1 MGGGRQRRPGGA
13 HEETPGRSKFLT
25 PLGGRTTQGVGLGA
39 LSMTRFGAIFSKRDW
54 VPGLLGI
61 VAVLALNVATDTI
74 QGLELQWYDHGVSAS
89 SRTPSSDVAVVAIDD
104 ASIAKLGPWPW
115 SRELHAQV
123 IDKLTAGGARSIVL
137 AVPVSQPQAEPGLAQ
152 LKRLSEVVGADV
164 DLAIHP
170 VLPLLLEQ
178 AMQALD
184 ADTHLQRAIQ
194 TSRRTVLPVVLS
206 PTLAGAA
213 AGAFRNKMPPGL
225 ARSLPPSPAAGTLIA
240 APAAQW
246 PLPALADAAAGV
258 GHTAWLPDADGVLR
272 THPLLLNHEGR
283 AVPSLALLTA
293 ARQRGVA
300 SQTLPRLLAPQGQ
313 PPVVQWGGLQ
323 VPTEGQAL
331 ARTHFYASADER
343 SSPFSHDSFHA
354 VYSGEIPANRYAR
367 KTVLIGL
374 TATGLAPTIATSVA
388 PAMSAVDVLAHQ
400 TSSLLSGHFISRPG
414 WAIAALVAALLAVAA
429 YLVAVVP
436 RLAAR
441 SALAV
446 STVLAIALLA
456 AGHLLLTQ
464 ASLWV
469 PCVLPVAALAVGQGA
484 MTMARLVLTAV
495 GPQDA
500 DDPTGVQ
507 AMRLLGLS
515 LQRQGQPEL
524 AWEQL
529 RNVPLA
535 LLDTEQAMA
544 LMDKLYELG
553 QDFED
558 NGRLGHA
565 QSVYAHLVRH
575 DQAYRDV
582 AQRLLHMRS
591 MAHDTEPGVPST
603 LPALWPAPATGP
615 VPAQAAVAPPPTPV
629 PVPVPMAT
637 PATGNGTVT
646 EWPLGRFMVQRELG
660 RGAMGAV
667 YLGVDPQSRRQVAI
681 KTMALAHE
689 FSGDQLA
696 DARQRFLREA
706 ETAGR
711 LRHPD
716 IVTIIDAGEDRN
728 LAYIAMELLSGY
740 DLTRHTRPGSLLPVP
755 QVLQIAAR
763 VADALAFA
771 HKHGVI
777 HRDVKPANV
786 MINPAIDQV
795 KVTDFGIARVTD
807 ASKTRTGAVL
817 GTPSYM
823 SPEQLAGRRLDGR
836 SDLYSLGVMLFQ
848 LLTGQLP
855 MRGDS
860 MAALMYAIANTPAPD
875 VRSVRPELPQT
886 LAEVVALA
894 LEKRP
899 EVRYADGEQLALD
912 LRTVVAMVEAA
923 EAAAAGGPGPGDVAV
938 PQATAVAPSP
948 PAAEAPAAVRQPPPV
963 PQARPAPLPV
973 PATAVPHQS
982 APVANAVRGV
992 WRSSVRK
999 ARREAQAELFAD
1011 TQPSMPMPL
1020 EDDGFGHNRPG

>member
-1 MGGGRQRRPGGA
+1 
-13 HEETPGRSKFLT
+13 
-25 PLGGRTTQGVGLGA
+25 
-39 LSMTRFGAIFSKRDW
+39 MTRFGAIFSKRDW

-61 VAVLALNVATDTI
+61 VAVLALNAATDTI
-74 QGLELQWYDHGVSAS
+74 QRLELQWYDHGVSAS

-104 ASIAKLGPWPW
+104 ASIARLGPWPW
-115 SRELHAQV
+115 SRELQAQLV
-123 IDKLTAGGARSIVL
+123 DKLSAGGARSIVL
-137 AVPVSQPQAEPGLAQ
+137 AVPVSQPQDEPGLAQ
-152 LKRLSEVVGADV
+152 LKRLSEVVGSDV

-194 TSRRTVLPVVLS
+194 NSRRTLLPAMLS
-206 PTLAGAA
+206 PSLGGAG
-213 AGAFRNKMPPGL
+213 AGAFALTHKMPPGL
-225 ARSLPPSPAAGTLIA
+225 ARSLPPSPDASALMA

-246 PLPALADAAAGV
+246 PLPALAEAAAGV
-258 GHTAWLPDADGVLR
+258 GQTAWLPDADGVLR
-272 THPLLLNHEGR
+272 THALLLNHDGR
-283 AVPSLALLTA
+283 AVPSLPLLAA
-293 ARQRGVA
+293 ARQRGVT
-300 SQTLPRLLAPQGQ
+300 QPQPRLQARTAL
-313 PPVVQWGGLQ
+313 QWGSLQ
-323 VPTEGQAL
+323 VPTEGLAL
-331 ARTHFYASADER
+331 ARTHFYAGADER
-343 SSPFSHDSFHA
+343 SSPFPHDSFHA

-374 TATGLAPTIATSVA
+374 TATGLASTIATPVA

-400 TSSLLSGHFISRPG
+400 TSSLLSGHFITRPG
-414 WAIAALVAALLAVAA
+414 WAIAALAAAVLAVAA
-429 YLVAVVP
+429 YLVLLVP

-464 ASLWV
+464 SSLWV
-469 PCVLPVAALAVGQGA
+469 PCVLPVAALAGGQLA
-484 MTMARLVLTAV
+484 MTLARLVGAAA
-495 GPQDA
+495 GPQDT
-500 DDPTGVQ
+500 DPTGVQ

-529 RNVPLA
+529 RNVPLT
-535 LLDTEQAMA
+535 LLTLEQAMD
-544 LMDKLYELG
+544 LMDRLYVLG
-553 QDFED
+553 REFED

-582 AQRLLHMRS
+582 AQRLLHLRS
-591 MAHDTEPGVPST
+591 MAHDTEPGMPST
-603 LPALWPAPATGP
+603 LPALWPA
-615 VPAQAAVAPPPTPV
+615 VAPV
-629 PVPVPMAT
+629 PVPAAAPPAAIALPAPSAAPAAT
-637 PATGNGTVT
+637 AAQGTIT

-716 IVTIIDAGEDRN
+716 IVTIVDAGEDRN

-740 DLTRHTRPGSLLPVP
+740 DLTRHTRPGQLLPVAE
-755 QVLQIAAR
+755 VLHITAR

-786 MINPAIDQV
+786 MIDPAIQQV

-886 LAEVVALA
+886 LAEVVSLA

-912 LRTVVAMVEAA
+912 LRTVAAMIEAA
-923 EAAAAGGPGPGDVAV
+923 EPAAAEVPAAMQAAV
-938 PQATAVAPSP
+938 PQAVIVAPAP
-948 PAAEAPAAVRQPPPV
+948 PVAEAPAA
-963 PQARPAPLPV
+963 ARPAPTPHARPV
-973 PATAVPHQS
+973 PPPATAAAAPHP
-982 APVANAVRGV
+982 APPVANAVRGV

-999 ARREAQAELFAD
+999 ARRDAQAELFAD

-1020 EDDGFGHNRPG
+1020 ENDGFGHNRPG

>member
-1 MGGGRQRRPGGA
+1 
-13 HEETPGRSKFLT
+13 
-25 PLGGRTTQGVGLGA
+25 
-39 LSMTRFGAIFSKRDW
+39 MTRFGAIFSKRDW

-61 VAVLALNVATDTI
+61 VAVLALNAATDTI
-74 QGLELQWYDHGVSAS
+74 QRLELQWYDHGVSAS

-104 ASIAKLGPWPW
+104 ASIARLGPWPW
-115 SRELHAQV
+115 SRELQAQV
-123 IDKLTAGGARSIVL
+123 IDKLSAGGARSIVL
-137 AVPVSQPQAEPGLAQ
+137 AVPVSQPQDEPGLAQ

-164 DLAIHP
+164 ELAIHP

-178 AMQALD
+178 AMQSLD

-194 TSRRTVLPVVLS
+194 NSRRTLLPANLS
-206 PTLAGAA
+206 PTLAGAG
-213 AGAFRNKMPPGL
+213 AGAFTNKVPPGI
-225 ARSLPPSPAAGTLIA
+225 ARSLPPSPDAGALIA

-246 PLPALADAAAGV
+246 PLPALAEAAAAV
-258 GHTAWLPDADGVLR
+258 GHAAWLPDADGVLR
-272 THPLLLNHEGR
+272 THALLLNHEGR
-283 AVPSLALLTA
+283 AVPSLPLLTA
-293 ARQRGVA
+293 ARQRGVT
-300 SQTLPRLLAPQGQ
+300 QPQPRLQARTAL
-313 PPVVQWGGLQ
+313 QWGSLQ
-323 VPTEGQAL
+323 WPTEGQAL
-331 ARTHFYASADER
+331 ARTHFYAGADER
-343 SSPFSHDSFHA
+343 ISPFPHDPFHA

-374 TATGLAPTIATSVA
+374 TATGLAPTVATPVA

-400 TSSLLSGHFISRPG
+400 TSSLLSGHFITRPG
-414 WAIAALVAALLAVAA
+414 WAIAALAAALLAVAA

-456 AGHLLLTQ
+456 VGHLLLTQ
-464 ASLWV
+464 SSLWV
-469 PCVLPVAALAVGQGA
+469 PCVLPVAALAAGQGA
-484 MTMARLVLTAV
+484 MTLARLVGAAM
-495 GPQDA
+495 GPHDA
-500 DDPTGVQ
+500 DPTGVQ

-535 LLDTEQAMA
+535 LLTIEQAMD
-544 LMDKLYELG
+544 LMDRLYALG
-553 QDFED
+553 QEFED

-591 MAHDTEPGVPST
+591 MAHDTEPGMPST
-603 LPALWPAPATGP
+603 LPALWPAAAPAHL
-615 VPAQAAVAPPPTPV
+615 PAAPPPPAIALPPPLPAPV
-629 PVPVPMAT
+629 
-637 PATGNGTVT
+637 ATGTNGSQATVT
-646 EWPLGRFMVQRELG
+646 EWPLGRFMVQREVG

-681 KTMALAHE
+681 KTLALSHE

-716 IVTIIDAGEDRN
+716 IVTIVDAGEDRN

-740 DLTRHTRPGSLLPVP
+740 DLTRHTRPGQLLPVP
-755 QVLQIAAR
+755 QVLHVAAR

-786 MINPAIDQV
+786 MIDPATDQV

-912 LRTVVAMVEAA
+912 LRTVAAMVEAA
-923 EAAAAGGPGPGDVAV
+923 QAAPAEVPAAAQVPA
-938 PQATAVAPSP
+938 PQAAAVAPTP
-948 PAAEAPAAVRQPPPV
+948 PAPQAPVAARPAPV
-963 PQARPAPLPV
+963 PQARPVPPPAPAAAGPQRS
-973 PATAVPHQS
+973 P
-982 APVANAVRGV
+982 PVANAVRGV

-1020 EDDGFGHNRPG
+1020 ENDGFGHNRPG

>member
-1 MGGGRQRRPGGA
+1 
-13 HEETPGRSKFLT
+13 
-25 PLGGRTTQGVGLGA
+25 
-39 LSMTRFGAIFSKRDW
+39 MTRFGAMFSKRDW
-54 VPGLLGI
+54 VPGLLAI
-61 VAVLALNVATDTI
+61 VAVLALNAATDTI

-89 SRTPSSDVAVVAIDD
+89 NRTPSSDVAVVAIDD

-123 IDKLTAGGARSIVL
+123 IDKLSAGGARSIVL
-137 AVPVSQPQAEPGLAQ
+137 AVPVAQPQAEPGLAQ
-152 LKRLSEVVGADV
+152 LQRLSEVVGADV
-164 DLAIHP
+164 DLASHP
-170 VLPLLLEQ
+170 LLPLVLEQ

-184 ADTHLQRAIQ
+184 ADTHLQRAVQ
-194 TSRRTVLPVVLS
+194 NSRRTVLPVVLS
-206 PTLAGAA
+206 PTLAGAGV
-213 AGAFRNKMPPGL
+213 GAFKNKMPPGA
-225 ARSLPPSPAAGTLIA
+225 ARTLPPSPAAGTLIA

-246 PLPALADAAAGV
+246 PLAALADAAAGIGQTV
-258 GHTAWLPDADGVLR
+258 WLPDADGVLR
-272 THPLLLNHEGR
+272 THALLLNHEGR
-283 AVPSLALLTA
+283 AVPSLPLLTA

-300 SQTLPRLLAPQGQ
+300 QQAQPKLLPDRGL
-313 PPVVQWGGLQ
+313 QWGSLL

-331 ARTHFYASADER
+331 VRTHFYASADER
-343 SSPFSHDSFHA
+343 STPFSHDPFHA
-354 VYSGEIPANRYAR
+354 VYSGEVPATRYAR

-374 TATGLAPTIATSVA
+374 TATGLAPTIATPVA

-400 TSSLLSGHFISRPG
+400 TSSLLSGHFITRPA
-414 WAIAALVAALLAVAA
+414 WATAALLAALLAVAA
-429 YLVAVVP
+429 YLVMVVP
-436 RLAAR
+436 RLAVR

-446 STVLAIALLA
+446 STVLAIAMLA

-469 PCVLPVAALAVGQGA
+469 PCVLPVAALAAGQGA
-484 MTMARLVLTAV
+484 MTMAGLVLIAM

-500 DDPTGVQ
+500 DATGVQ
-507 AMRLLGLS
+507 AARLLGLS
-515 LQRQGQPEL
+515 LQRQGQSEL

-529 RNVPLA
+529 RGVPLA
-535 LLDTEQAMA
+535 LLDTEQALA

-553 QDFED
+553 QEFED
-558 NGRLGHA
+558 NNRFGYA

-575 DQAYRDV
+575 DQSYRDV
-582 AQRLLHMRS
+582 AQRLLHMRT
-591 MAHDTEPGVPST
+591 MAHDTEPGMPST
-603 LPALWPAPATGP
+603 LPALWPAPAVASAGGP
-615 VPAQAAVAPPPTPV
+615 APAPVLPVIALQPPPPPAVAMAP
-629 PVPVPMAT
+629 AT
-637 PATGNGTVT
+637 PATGS

-667 YLGVDPQSRRQVAI
+667 YLGADPQSRRQVAI
-681 KTMALAHE
+681 KTMALTQE

-716 IVTIIDAGEDRN
+716 IVTIVDAGEDRN

-740 DLTRHTRPGSLLPVP
+740 DLTRHTRANSLLPVP
-755 QVLQIAAR
+755 QVLQITAR

-786 MINPAIDQV
+786 MIDPAIDQV

-899 EVRYADGEQLALD
+899 EVRYADGQQLALD
-912 LRTVVAMVEAA
+912 LRTVAAMFEAAA
-923 EAAAAGGPGPGDVAV
+923 EAAATIDPTE
-938 PQATAVAPSP
+938 PQATAAP
-948 PAAEAPAAVRQPPPV
+948 PAPDLRAAIRAPAAPPTE
-963 PQARPAPLPV
+963 APSAAPS
-973 PATAVPHQS
+973 AAAPHQS

>member
-1 MGGGRQRRPGGA
+1 
-13 HEETPGRSKFLT
+13 
-25 PLGGRTTQGVGLGA
+25 
-39 LSMTRFGAIFSKRDW
+39 MTRFGAIFSKRDW
-54 VPGLLGI
+54 VPGLLAI
-61 VAVLALNVATDTI
+61 VAVLALNAATGTI

-89 SRTPSSDVAVVAIDD
+89 NRTPSSDVAVLAIDD

-123 IDKLTAGGARSIVL
+123 IDKLSAGGARSIVL
-137 AVPVSQPQAEPGLAQ
+137 AVPVSQSQAEPGLAQ
-152 LKRLSEVVGADV
+152 LQRLAEVVGADV
-164 DLAIHP
+164 DLASHP

-184 ADTHLQRAIQ
+184 ADVHLQRAVES
-194 TSRRTVLPVVLS
+194 SRRTLLPAVLS
-206 PTLAGAA
+206 PTLAGAGV
-213 AGAFRNKMPPGL
+213 GAFKNKMPAGA
-225 ARSLPPSPAAGTLIA
+225 ARSLLPSPGAGVLLA

-246 PLPALADAAAGV
+246 PLPALAAAAAGV
-258 GHTAWLPDADGVLR
+258 GQATWLPDADGVLR
-272 THPLLLNHEGR
+272 THALLLNYEGR
-283 AVPSLALLTA
+283 AVPSLPLLAA
-293 ARQRGVA
+293 ARQRGVTEP
-300 SQTLPRLLAPQGQ
+300 QPRLLPDGWL
-313 PPVVQWGGLQ
+313 QWGSLQ
-323 VPTEGQAL
+323 LRTEGAAL

-343 SSPFSHDSFHA
+343 STPFSHDPFHA

-374 TATGLAPTIATSVA
+374 TATGLAPTIATPLA
-388 PAMSAVDVLAHQ
+388 PAMSEVDVLAHQ
-400 TSSLLSGHFISRPG
+400 TSSLLSGHLITRPA
-414 WAIAALVAALLAVAA
+414 WATAALVAALLGVAA
-429 YLVAVVP
+429 YLVVVVP

-441 SALAV
+441 SALAL
-446 STVLAIALLA
+446 STVLAIGLLA

-464 ASLWV
+464 ASFWV
-469 PCVLPVAALAVGQGA
+469 PCVLPVAALAAGQAA
-484 MTMARLVLTAV
+484 MTMTRLVLTSM
-495 GPQDA
+495 GPQEADA
-500 DDPTGVQ
+500 TGVQ
-507 AMRLLGLS
+507 ATRLLGLS

-529 RNVPLA
+529 RSVPLA
-535 LLDTEQAMA
+535 LLDTDQAMA

-558 NGRLGHA
+558 NGRFSPA

-582 AQRLLHMRS
+582 AQRLLRMRS
-591 MAHDTEPGVPST
+591 MAHDTEPGMPST
-603 LPALWPAPATGP
+603 LPALWPAAAAGPA
-615 VPAQAAVAPPPTPV
+615 PAAAPAVVALPTPAPPP
-629 PVPVPMAT
+629 
-637 PATGNGTVT
+637 PAAAAASSGT
-646 EWPLGRFMVQRELG
+646 EWPLGRFVVQRELG

-667 YLGVDPQSRRQVAI
+667 YLGMDPQSRRQVAI
-681 KTMALAHE
+681 KTMALTQE

-716 IVTIIDAGEDRN
+716 IVTIVDAGEDRS

-740 DLTRHTRPGSLLPVP
+740 DMTRHTRTGSLLPVP
-755 QVLQIAAR
+755 QVLHIAAR
-763 VADALAFA
+763 VADALAYA

-786 MINPAIDQV
+786 MIDPAIDQV

-899 EVRYADGEQLALD
+899 EVRYADGQQLALD
-912 LRTVVAMVEAA
+912 LRTVAAMVEAA
-923 EAAAAGGPGPGDVAV
+923 EAAPEAYAANVAS
-938 PQATAVAPSP
+938 PP
-948 PAAEAPAAVRQPPPV
+948 PAAPAPPGPLARTAVRVPSPSPAPEALPPAPPAA
-963 PQARPAPLPV
+963 A
-973 PATAVPHQS
+973 PHQS
-982 APVANAVRGV
+982 APVTNAVRGV

>member
-1 MGGGRQRRPGGA
+1 MMMHGLQR
-13 HEETPGRSKFLT
+13 
-25 PLGGRTTQGVGLGA
+25 
-39 LSMTRFGAIFSKRDW
+39 SMTRFGAMFSKKDW
-54 VPGLLGI
+54 VPGLLAI
-61 VAVLALNVATDTI
+61 VAVLALNAATDTI
-74 QGLELQWYDHGVSAS
+74 QGLERQWYDHGVRAS
-89 SRTPSSDVAVVAIDD
+89 NRTPSGDVAVVAIDD

-123 IDKLTAGGARSIVL
+123 IDKLSAGGARSIVL
-137 AVPVSQPQAEPGLAQ
+137 AVPVAQPQAEPGLAQ
-152 LKRLSEVVGADV
+152 LQRLSEMVGADV
-164 DLAIHP
+164 DLASHP
-170 VLPLLLEQ
+170 LLPLVLEQ
-178 AMQALD
+178 AMQGLD
-184 ADTHLQRAIQ
+184 ADTHLQRAVQ
-194 TSRRTVLPVVLS
+194 NSRRTVLPVVLS
-206 PTLAGAA
+206 PTLAGAGV
-213 AGAFRNKMPPGL
+213 GAFKNKIPPGA
-225 ARSLPPSPAAGTLIA
+225 ARTLPPSPPAGALIT

-246 PLPALADAAAGV
+246 PLATLADAAAGV
-258 GHTAWLPDADGVLR
+258 GQTAWLPDADGVLR
-272 THPLLLNHEGR
+272 THALLLNHEGR
-283 AVPSLALLTA
+283 SVPSLPLLAA

-300 SQTLPRLLAPQGQ
+300 QAQPKLLPDSRL
-313 PPVVQWGGLQ
+313 QWGSLQ

-331 ARTHFYASADER
+331 ARTHFYAGVDER
-343 SSPFSHDSFHA
+343 STPFSHDPFHA
-354 VYSGEIPANRYAR
+354 VYSGEVPATRYAR

-374 TATGLAPTIATSVA
+374 TATGLAPTLATPVA
-388 PAMSAVDVLAHQ
+388 PAMSEVDVLAHQ
-400 TSSLLSGHFISRPG
+400 TSSLLSGHFITRPA
-414 WAIAALVAALLAVAA
+414 WATAALLAMLLAVAA
-429 YLVAVVP
+429 YLVVVVP
-436 RLAAR
+436 RLAVR
-441 SALAV
+441 SALAI

-464 ASLWV
+464 ASFWV
-469 PCVLPVAALAVGQGA
+469 PCVLPVAALAAGQGA
-484 MTMARLVLTAV
+484 MTMAGLVLMAA

-500 DDPTGVQ
+500 DATGVQ
-507 AMRLLGLS
+507 AARLLGLS

-529 RNVPLA
+529 RGVPLA
-535 LLDTEQAMA
+535 LLDTEQAKA
-544 LMDKLYELG
+544 LMDKLYELA
-553 QDFED
+553 QEFE
-558 NGRLGHA
+558 NNNRFGHA

-575 DQAYRDV
+575 DQSYRDV
-582 AQRLLHMRS
+582 AQRLLHMRT
-591 MAHDTEPGVPST
+591 MAHDTVPGVPST
-603 LPALWPAPATGP
+603 LPALWPAPAVESTTPAP
-615 VPAQAAVAPPPTPV
+615 VPAVPVIASQPPPAVATAP
-629 PVPVPMAT
+629 AT
-637 PATGNGTVT
+637 PATGS

-667 YLGVDPQSRRQVAI
+667 YLGSDPQSRRQVAI
-681 KTMALAHE
+681 KTMALTQE

-716 IVTIIDAGEDRN
+716 IVTIVDAGEDRH
-728 LAYIAMELLSGY
+728 LAYIAMELLSGH
-740 DLTRHTRPGSLLPVP
+740 DLTRHTRASNLLPVP
-755 QVLQIAAR
+755 QVLQITAR

-786 MINPAIDQV
+786 MIDPAIDQV

-875 VRSVRPELPQT
+875 VRSLRPELPQT

-899 EVRYADGEQLALD
+899 EVRYADGQQLALD
-912 LRTVVAMVEAA
+912 LRTVAAMFEAPA
-923 EAAAAGGPGPGDVAV
+923 ETAESQAAPAPP
-938 PQATAVAPSP
+938 PATEAPSP
-948 PAAEAPAAVRQPPPV
+948 SRPIAA
-963 PQARPAPLPV
+963 
-973 PATAVPHQS
+973 PHQS

>member
-1 MGGGRQRRPGGA
+1 
-13 HEETPGRSKFLT
+13 
-25 PLGGRTTQGVGLGA
+25 
-39 LSMTRFGAIFSKRDW
+39 MTRFGAIFSKRDW
-54 VPGLLGI
+54 VPGLLAI
-61 VAVLALNVATDTI
+61 VAVLALNAATGTI

-89 SRTPSSDVAVVAIDD
+89 NRTPSSDVAVVAIDD
-104 ASIAKLGPWPW
+104 TSIAKLGPWPW
-115 SRELHAQV
+115 SRELQAQV

-137 AVPVSQPQAEPGLAQ
+137 VVPVSQPQAEPGLAQ
-152 LKRLSEVVGADV
+152 LQRLSEVVGADL
-164 DLAIHP
+164 DLASHP
-170 VLPLLLEQ
+170 LLPLLLEQ
-178 AMQALD
+178 AVQALD
-184 ADTHLQRAIQ
+184 ADTHLQRAVQ
-194 TSRRTVLPVVLS
+194 NSHRTLLPALLS
-206 PTLAGAA
+206 PTLAGAGV
-213 AGAFRNKMPPGL
+213 GAFKNKMPPGA
-225 ARSLPPSPAAGTLIA
+225 ARNLLPSPAAGVLIA

-258 GHTAWLPDADGVLR
+258 GQTAWLPDADGVLR
-272 THPLLLNHEGR
+272 THALLLSNEGR
-283 AVPSLALLTA
+283 AVPSLPLLTA

-300 SQTLPRLLAPQGQ
+300 EAQPRLLPERWL
-313 PPVVQWGGLQ
+313 QWGSLQ
-323 VPTEGQAL
+323 VPTEGTAL
-331 ARTHFYASADER
+331 VRTHFYASADER
-343 SSPFSHDSFHA
+343 STPFSHDPFHA

-374 TATGLAPTIATSVA
+374 TATGLAPTIATPVA

-400 TSSLLSGHFISRPG
+400 TSSLLSGHFITRPA
-414 WAIAALVAALLAVAA
+414 WAGAALIAALLGVAA
-429 YLVAVVP
+429 YLVVVVP

-441 SALAV
+441 SALAL

-464 ASLWV
+464 ASFWV
-469 PCVLPVAALAVGQGA
+469 PCVLPVAALAAGQAA
-484 MTMARLVLTAV
+484 MTMTRLVLTSM
-495 GPQDA
+495 GPQDTDA
-500 DDPTGVQ
+500 TGVQ
-507 AMRLLGLS
+507 AARLLGLS
-515 LQRQGQPEL
+515 LQQQGQPEL

-529 RNVPLA
+529 RSVPLA
-535 LLDTEQAMA
+535 LMDTEQAMA

-553 QDFED
+553 QGFED
-558 NGRLGHA
+558 NGRFGHA

-575 DQAYRDV
+575 DQSYRDV
-582 AQRLLHMRS
+582 AQRLLRMRS
-591 MAHDTEPGVPST
+591 MAQDTEPGMPST
-603 LPALWPAPATGP
+603 LPALWPAPAAGP
-615 VPAQAAVAPPPTPV
+615 APAAAPVAIVLPAPLP
-629 PVPVPMAT
+629 AA
-637 PATGNGTVT
+637 ATGSGV
-646 EWPLGRFMVQRELG
+646 EWPLGRFVVQRELG

-681 KTMALAHE
+681 KTMALTQE

-716 IVTIIDAGEDRN
+716 IVTIVDAGEDRS

-740 DLTRHTRPGSLLPVP
+740 DLTRHTRAGTLLPVP

-763 VADALAFA
+763 VADALAYA

-786 MINPAIDQV
+786 MIDPAIDQV

-899 EVRYADGEQLALD
+899 EVRYADGQQLALD
-912 LRTVVAMVEAA
+912 LRTVAAMIEAA
-923 EAAAAGGPGPGDVAV
+923 EAAPEAYAASA
-938 PQATAVAPSP
+938 APSP
-948 PAAEAPAAVRQPPPV
+948 PAAAPAPPG
-963 PQARPAPLPV
+963 PQARTAARAPSPSPAPEAPP
-973 PATAVPHQS
+973 PAPPAAAPHQS
-982 APVANAVRGV
+982 APVINAVRGV

>member
-1 MGGGRQRRPGGA
+1 
-13 HEETPGRSKFLT
+13 
-25 PLGGRTTQGVGLGA
+25 
-39 LSMTRFGAIFSKRDW
+39 MTRLGAIFSKRDW
-54 VPGLLGI
+54 APGLLGI
-61 VAVLALNVATDTI
+61 VAVLALNAATDTI
-74 QGLELQWYDHGVSAS
+74 QGLELQWYDHGVSSS

-152 LKRLSEVVGADV
+152 LKRLSELVGADV

-178 AMQALD
+178 AMQSLD

-194 TSRRTVLPVVLS
+194 NSRRTLLPAALS
-206 PTLAGAA
+206 PTLTGIGAD
-213 AGAFRNKMPPGL
+213 AFRNKMPPGI
-225 ARSLPPSPAAGTLIA
+225 ARSLSPSPAPGALIA

-246 PLPALADAAAGV
+246 PLAALADAAAGV
-258 GHTAWLPDADGVLR
+258 GQTAWLPDADGVLR
-272 THPLLLNHEGR
+272 THALLLNHEGS
-283 AVPSLALLTA
+283 AVPSLPLLTA
-293 ARQRGVA
+293 ARQRGVVSPA
-300 SQTLPRLLAPQGQ
+300 QPRLLAQQGSA
-313 PPVVQWGGLQ
+313 PVVQWGSLQ

-343 SSPFSHDSFHA
+343 SSPFSHDAFHA

-374 TATGLAPTIATSVA
+374 TATGLAPTIATPVS

-400 TSSLLSGHFISRPG
+400 TSSLLSGHFITRPG
-414 WAIAALVAALLAVAA
+414 WAIAALVAALLGVAA

-469 PCVLPVAALAVGQGA
+469 PCVLPVAALAAGQGA
-484 MTMARLVLTAV
+484 MTMARLVLTAM
-495 GPQDA
+495 GPQEA
-500 DDPTGVQ
+500 DPTGVQ

-535 LLDTEQAMA
+535 LLTLDQAMD
-544 LMDKLYELG
+544 LMDRLYALG
-553 QDFED
+553 QEFED
-558 NGRLGHA
+558 SGRLGHA

-591 MAHDTEPGVPST
+591 MAHDTEPGMPST
-603 LPALWPAPATGP
+603 LPALWPAPAAGP
-615 VPAQAAVAPPPTPV
+615 APAAAPAVVAPPRPASV
-629 PVPVPMAT
+629 PVSLPAAVPTAA

-716 IVTIIDAGEDRN
+716 IVTIVDAGEDRN

-755 QVLQIAAR
+755 QVLHITAR
-763 VADALAFA
+763 VADALAYA

-786 MINPAIDQV
+786 MIDPAIDQV

-899 EVRYADGEQLALD
+899 EVRYADCEQLALD
-912 LRTVVAMVEAA
+912 LRTVAAMVEAA
-923 EAAAAGGPGPGDVAV
+923 EPAAAGAPTA
-938 PQATAVAPSP
+938 ATAAAPQTAAVVVAPPP
-948 PAAEAPAAVRQPPPV
+948 PAPATPAAARTLPPV
-963 PQARPAPLPV
+963 PQARSVPPPAP
-973 PATAVPHQS
+973 AAAPHQS

-1020 EDDGFGHNRPG
+1020 DDDGFGHNRPG